1 MKKNIVFVCLILT
14 MVISSTVF
22 AFAYS
27 ARDID
32 RDEENLESPSPAFE
46 KIAEEQQTALQA
58 YERLWNHFT
67 KDANGDPIYPHEYA
81 GEYIDE
87 DGRLVVMLTDTAAD
101 ILKQYDAIMGHTPA
115 VVYQKAVH
123 SLSYLQNL
131 DQVAMDM
138 LNDEVAVLSFGVDR
152 RNNCYLITVLTSSLD
167 QAQAKLSSSMYAD
180 LPIVLDATEGLIQ
193 VSASSYK

>member
-32 RDEENLESPSPAFE
+32 RNEENLEGPSPAFE

-101 ILKQYDAIMGHTPA
+101 ILKQYDAIMGHNPA

-138 LNDEVAVLSFGVDR
+138 RSDELAVLSFGVDR
-152 RNNCYLITVLTSSLD
+152 RNNSYLITVHTSSLD